1 MGCPSVFP
9 LDDFLVRFPEFNN
22 SAKYPL
28 ASIQNAGQR
37 AMMHITPDAE
47 GMPMDG
53 HYREYGLFLMTAH
66 LVTLDKQ
73 ANDDGGDGG
82 SMAGIPFRATIG
94 SVTIENTK
102 PNSFTSDD
110 WTYWL
115 SQTSYGRELLA
126 YLDTRAQA
134 IYLNS
139 EFDSVR
145 DLL

>member
-1 MGCPSVFP
+1 
-9 LDDFLVRFPEFNN
+9 
-22 SAKYPL
+22 
-28 ASIQNAGQR
+28 
-37 AMMHITPDAE
+37 MMHITPDAE

-82 SMAGIPFRATIG
+82 SMAGLPFRATIG